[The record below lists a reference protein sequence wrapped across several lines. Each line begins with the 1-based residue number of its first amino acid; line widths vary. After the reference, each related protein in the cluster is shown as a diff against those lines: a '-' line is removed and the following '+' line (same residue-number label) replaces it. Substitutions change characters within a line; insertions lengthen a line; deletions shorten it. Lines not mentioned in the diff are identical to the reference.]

1 MSAPQRQRPGSA
13 SPIKKLTP
21 HVETVRT
28 PSTPTEPE
36 GEGTQ
41 RPLEVGVGSTSAAPT
56 IEATPEPSVAGESGP
71 AAQPA
76 RAKAPARKA
85 APKVLVPD
93 PKIPTTLA
101 IRQSLKKK
109 AETAVLSTS
118 RFEGGYVSLS
128 ALVEGALVRELE
140 RLAEEFNEGQP
151 FEENDGGFRQGR
163 PAGR

>member
-36 GEGTQ
+36 DAGTEGL
-41 RPLEVGVGSTSAAPT
+41 PEVESPSVPPT
-56 IEATPEPSVAGESGP
+56 IEAIPESSMVGESTP
-71 AAQPA
+71 TARPA
-76 RAKAPARKA
+76 RAKVPARKA
-85 APKVLVPD
+85 GPKVLVPD

-128 ALVEGALVRELE
+128 ALVEGALVRELV
-140 RLAEEFNEGQP
+140 RLAEEFNEGQS

-163 PAGR
+163 PPGR